1 VLDWVKVRVLARGA
15 KDIPRRVALDV
26 LQRVSR
32 TASFSNLILPK
43 ELSARG
49 VGGQDAGF
57 VTDAVY
63 GTLRW
68 RGLLDAIIVAAARRD
83 IEKIDSAA
91 LDVLRLGAFQ
101 VLFMRVPDYAAV
113 SSSVELTRSVGRAR
127 LSGFVNAVIR
137 KISQRDRHE
146 WESIVVSR
154 IPKQDVT
161 GRLAVRHSHP
171 EWIVRELEK
180 SLEASGLGTAD
191 GLADVLAADNEAP
204 DVTLVARPGLIS
216 REDLAAQ
223 LPQTAAVRAG
233 MWSPY
238 ALRVRGVN
246 PATIPAVQQGLAG
259 VEDEGSQLAAL
270 AVVMADGGAGTE
282 SAWLDMCAGP
292 GGKTALLGA
301 FAAQRGVRLT
311 ANEPSA
317 HRAELVRQNTI
328 AIPETTMAEVIER
341 DGREI
346 GRQWPRSFDR
356 ILVDAPCSGL
366 GALRRRPEARWTKKQ
381 EDIAGLTEI
390 QDGLLNS
397 ALDAVRPGGV
407 VDYVTCSPVL
417 AETREIVD
425 SVLARRG
432 DSARMDA
439 AGILRKVSPSLPLP
453 DAGGDVQLFSHLH
466 DTDQMFISL
475 IRKAG

>member
-1 VLDWVKVRVLARGA
+1 
-15 KDIPRRVALDV
+15 
-26 LQRVSR
+26 
-32 TASFSNLILPK
+32 
-43 ELSARG
+43 
-49 VGGQDAGF
+49 
-57 VTDAVY
+57 
-63 GTLRW
+63 
-68 RGLLDAIIVAAARRD
+68 
-83 IEKIDSAA
+83 
-91 LDVLRLGAFQ
+91 
-101 VLFMRVPDYAAV
+101 
-113 SSSVELTRSVGRAR
+113 
-127 LSGFVNAVIR
+127 
-137 KISQRDRHE
+137 
-146 WESIVVSR
+146 
-154 IPKQDVT
+154 
-161 GRLAVRHSHP
+161 
-171 EWIVRELEK
+171 
-180 SLEASGLGTAD
+180 
-191 GLADVLAADNEAP
+191 
-204 DVTLVARPGLIS
+204 
-216 REDLAAQ
+216 
-223 LPQTAAVRAG
+223 
-233 MWSPY
+233 
-238 ALRVRGVN
+238 
-246 PATIPAVQQGLAG
+246 
-259 VEDEGSQLAAL
+259 
-270 AVVMADGGAGTE
+270 
-282 SAWLDMCAGP
+282 
-292 GGKTALLGA
+292 
-301 FAAQRGVRLT
+301 
-311 ANEPSA
+311 
-317 HRAELVRQNTI
+317 
-328 AIPETTMAEVIER
+328 MAEVIER